1 MTAGILLNLRIAY
14 MCYDAR
20 PGGVIKTPTSRVIDN
35 SRHGWWRKANWVGPI
50 QKVSEIHP
58 SLPTAYYLFFRIKI
72 DIDPTPTVRFLAES
86 CLSILS
92 KLIDA
97 NDR

>member
-1 MTAGILLNLRIAY
+1 MNLRIAY

-20 PGGVIKTPTSRVIDN
+20 SGRVIKTPTSRVIDN
-35 SRHGWWRKANWVGPI
+35 SRPGRRHKANWARPI

-72 DIDPTPTVRFLAES
+72 DINPTPTVRFWANTVE
-86 CLSILS
+86 
-92 KLIDA
+92 KL
-97 NDR
+97 